1 MKKIFSIILKGIG
14 TVLIIL
20 ALCTTDFEL
29 NLPSVSLL
37 IGLLVSGGLFCA
49 FGIKLEYSI
58 YSADE
63 ESKYPQLSNENNI
76 NYSKE
81 IEKLYNSLILLKV
94 NQIIKEGE

>member
-29 NLPSVSLL
+29 NLPSVMLF

-49 FGIKLEYSI
+49 FGIKLENSP
-58 YSADE
+58 YSADVITL
-63 ESKYPQLSNENNI
+63 YPSISNENNI

-81 IEKLYNSLILLKV
+81 FEKLYNSLILLKV
-94 NQIIKEGE
+94 NQIIEEGE